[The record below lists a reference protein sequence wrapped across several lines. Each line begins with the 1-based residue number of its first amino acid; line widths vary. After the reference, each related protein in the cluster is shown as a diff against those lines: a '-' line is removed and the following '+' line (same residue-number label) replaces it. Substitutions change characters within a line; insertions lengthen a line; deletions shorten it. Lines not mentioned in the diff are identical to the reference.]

1 MKIYF
6 KGFKFDRAADCDKVE
21 KEQNLLLTSPKQD

>member
-6 KGFKFDRAADCDKVE
+6 KGFKFDRAAGCDKVD
-21 KEQNLLLTSPKQD
+21 KEPDLLINSPK